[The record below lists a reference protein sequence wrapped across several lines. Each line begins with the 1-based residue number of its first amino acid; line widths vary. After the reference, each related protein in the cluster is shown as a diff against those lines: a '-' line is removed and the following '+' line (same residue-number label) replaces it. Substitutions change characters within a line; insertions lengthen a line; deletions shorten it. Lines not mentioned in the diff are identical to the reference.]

1 MEERKIH
8 LCDACGGHLEVD
20 LERQVYR
27 CPFCGVTY
35 DYAYFKEDDVLSMA
49 QTYEERGEL
58 DAALDAYKF
67 YLTKDPHDTRS
78 LKRVMLLTY
87 GLTDINK
94 LRRPDV
100 IANLKADPKE
110 TEWIVESAPEKDREY
125 FETLQEIFVTAKKY
139 RDLCPRL
146 KSIDEK
152 IKEGDKVVGQ
162 INGRID
168 SCDITLHN
176 DHGETTDYIA
186 PEDAPKKMFFICL
199 GTGGLFAVWT
209 SLEFRSPIPGIIIMI
224 LALLFYVGFYFLFIV
239 PARQR
244 KEVFEGQKGE
254 VESKI
259 ESIKADRKKITDQ
272 MDVLTQKIRKLML
285 KISKQDQTEGPW

>member
-1 MEERKIH
+1 MEEKKMH

-100 IANLKADPKE
+100 LANLKADPKE

-139 RDLCPRL
+139 RDLYPGL
-146 KSIDEK
+146 KSFDEK

-162 INGRID
+162 INGRIGG
-168 SCDITLHN
+168 CDITI
-176 DHGETTDYIA
+176 TDDKGDTADYWE
-186 PEDAPKKMFFICL
+186 PEDAPKKMLITCL
-199 GTGGLFAVWT
+199 VAGAMCALWAIA
-209 SLEFRSPIPGIIIMI
+209 EFRSWIAGIIVMI
-224 LALLFYVGFYFLFIV
+224 LAAIFYVGFYFLVII
-239 PARQR
+239 PAKQK
-244 KEVFEGQKGE
+244 KEVFEGQKSD
-254 VESKI
+254 VESAI

-272 MDVLTQKIRKLML
+272 MDGLTQKIRKLML
-285 KISKQDQTEGPW
+285 KISKQDQIEGP